1 MFMKENGHQDKNV
14 DLENTFILMEICMMD
29 SGKMIFKTVKEFNIM
44 KMVINTKENGQ
55 MVKSLVLE
63 HMLIKVVK
71 NMRENGKMIRNKGMA
86 N

>member
-71 NMRENGKMIRNKGMA
+71 NMRGYYFFKKLI
-86 N
+86 